1 MSAQR
6 LVHQP
11 VFWVGAIGS
20 LLLIVG
26 KATGWTTAPWLWVLL
41 PLWGPV
47 ALPLA
52 LGCLGI
58 AWVMAR

>member
-11 VFWVGAIGS
+11 VFWTGMVGS
-20 LLLIVG
+20 MLLIVA

-41 PLWGPV
+41 PLWGPF
-47 ALPLA
+47 ALALA
-52 LGCLGI
+52 LGWLAA
-58 AWVMAR
+58 AWAMTR